1 MKFRNLL
8 LAAKDGDQAS
18 LAEIF
23 RLYRPLIIKR
33 SKIDG
38 VFDEDLY
45 QELSKTLVVCVE
57 RFLIP

>member
-1 MKFRNLL
+1 MEFKNLL
-8 LAAKDGDQAS
+8 LAAKSGDQAS

-23 RLYRPLIIKR
+23 RLYQPLIINR

-38 VFDEDLY
+38 IFDEDLY
-45 QELSKTLVVCVE
+45 QELSKILVVCVE